1 MSAGEAGTHPASLK
15 NSCKGATAAWHI
27 IDADSL
33 EQVVETASG
42 LAPEEEAQF
51 MQQRS
56 AAASATVSDAFK
68 AEVRRGVRR
77 QTVGA
82 RLVYTQGACR

>member
-1 MSAGEAGTHPASLK
+1 MQP
-15 NSCKGATAAWHI
+15 
-27 IDADSL
+27 SL

-68 AEVRRGVRR
+68 AEVRHGVRR

-82 RLVYTQGACR
+82 RLVCPACPHRARVDNAHRSTWNACVP

>member
-1 MSAGEAGTHPASLK
+1 MSEERQHRP
-15 NSCKGATAAWHI
+15 
-27 IDADSL
+27 
-33 EQVVETASG
+33 QVVVVETASG

-68 AEVRRGVRR
+68 AEVD
-77 QTVGA
+77 Q
-82 RLVYTQGACR
+82 LNKDYTEKKISKTDLIQKKLNAVETHLG